1 MTTRPHALP
10 STFQILARPV
20 AVTSL
25 SPFSPPLGVL
35 YLSSPHA
42 LPPTSPPPLP
52 LPPPHPPQIPLHNF
66 LTAIALPT
74 LLRNIHDMG
83 LQHFPRRNLNFH
95 RPRLSLPPLSLHQ
108 QQTPQIPLTQT
119 NPNRFPFRFRFPF
132 PFPFPFRLF

>member
-20 AVTSL
+20 AVTPL
-25 SPFSPPLGVL
+25 SPFTPPLGSL

-42 LPPTSPPPLP
+42 RPPPSPPPLP
-52 LPPPHPPQIPLHNF
+52 LSPPHPPQIPLHNF
-66 LTAIALPT
+66 LTAIAPPT

-83 LQHFPRRNLNFH
+83 LQHFPRQNLNFH
-95 RPRLSLPPLSLHQ
+95 WPRLSLPPLSLHQ

-119 NPNRFPFRFRFPF
+119 NPNRFPFRFQ
-132 PFPFPFRLF
+132 FPFPFRLF